1 MSAGIGFGFLAVASC
16 PGQHLSQFSLTTHV
30 RAALANRARERRT
43 RTLRSVTRHNTRE
56 DRVEA
61 RWAFSASERRRRPL
75 ASGAWVLPS
84 DPPGIGRDV
93 STVARARSRA
103 RPARPSRRSRTAP
116 THIADSRPSPADGHH
131 RTSPPPRPATS
142 PRILRIHH
150 PHSRKAQPRAVPSTA
165 SPTRSR

>member
-1 MSAGIGFGFLAVASC
+1 MSGFGFLAVLSSRI
-16 PGQHLSQFSLTTHV
+16 QVSNLSQFTTHV

-43 RTLRSVTRHNTRE
+43 RTLRSVTRHHTSE
-56 DRVEA
+56 DRVES

-84 DPPGIGRDV
+84 DPPGIGRDA
-93 STVARARSRA
+93 STVGRARSRA
-103 RPARPSRRSRTAP
+103 RPARPSRRSRPAP
-116 THIADSRPSPADGHH
+116 THIAESRPSPADGHH

-142 PRILRIHH
+142 PRIPRIHY
-150 PHSRKAQPRAVPSTA
+150 PHSRKARPRAVPSTA